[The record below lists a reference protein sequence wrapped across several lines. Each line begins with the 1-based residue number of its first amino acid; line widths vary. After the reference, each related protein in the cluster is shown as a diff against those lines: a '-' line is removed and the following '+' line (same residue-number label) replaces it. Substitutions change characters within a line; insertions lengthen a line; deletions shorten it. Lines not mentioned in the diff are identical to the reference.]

1 MPVENWTSNELD
13 DLIAFRRD
21 LHENPELLYDVNR
34 TAEKVADALRAA
46 GLDEVVTGIGRT
58 GVVGVIRGQTNKSGR
73 AVALR
78 ADMDALPIFEETGAE
93 WSSKVPGKCTPA
105 AMMVTP
111 PCFWAQHAN
120 WLKAAP
126 LMAPSLSFSSLPK
139 KVARVQKP

>member
-78 ADMDALPIFEETGAE
+78 ADMDALPI
-93 WSSKVPGKCTPA
+93 
-105 AMMVTP
+105 
-111 PCFWAQHAN
+111 
-120 WLKAAP
+120 LKRP
-126 LMAPSLSFSSLPK
+126 VRNGHRRFREN
-139 KVARVQKP
+139 ARLRP